1 MWSVDHVANE
11 KRYTSTFTRPMTTEL
26 GTEVA
31 SDEKVLYREKIH
43 FHETCDLWLYH
54 FLVESTKIENA

>member
-1 MWSVDHVANE
+1 
-11 KRYTSTFTRPMTTEL
+11 MTTDF